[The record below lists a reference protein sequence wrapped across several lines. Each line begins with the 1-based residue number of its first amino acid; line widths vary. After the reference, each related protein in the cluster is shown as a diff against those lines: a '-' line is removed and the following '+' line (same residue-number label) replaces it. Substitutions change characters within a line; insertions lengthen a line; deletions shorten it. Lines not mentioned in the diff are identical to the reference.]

1 MIHLLGVGV
10 HIGLKTNGV
19 MMRTTM
25 LNATGMEVLVAI
37 TMKLD
42 GMNIVQIVNVLIPM
56 LEQVQLVKIF
66 CHPRDVK
73 RLRTKE
79 NVTRSLQKRNVKKLV
94 VIAN

>member
-1 MIHLLGVGV
+1 M
-10 HIGLKTNGV
+10 K
-19 MMRTTM
+19 TTM
-25 LNATGMEVLVAI
+25 LIAIGMVVPVV
-37 TMKLD
+37 TMTLED
-42 GMNIVQIVNVLIPM
+42 GTLIVPIVNALTPM

-73 RLRTKE
+73 RLRTEE

>member
-1 MIHLLGVGV
+1 M
-10 HIGLKTNGV
+10 K
-19 MMRTTM
+19 TTM
-25 LNATGMEVLVAI
+25 LIAIGMVVPVV
-37 TMKLD
+37 TMTLED
-42 GMNIVQIVNVLIPM
+42 GTLIVPIVNALIPM

-94 VIAN
+94 VIVN

>member
-1 MIHLLGVGV
+1 MKTIMKIAIGMVVPVVTMTLVDGIH
-10 HIGLKTNGV
+10 T
-19 MMRTTM
+19 
-25 LNATGMEVLVAI
+25 VL
-37 TMKLD
+37 
-42 GMNIVQIVNVLIPM
+42 IVNALIPM

-73 RLRTKE
+73 RLRTEE